1 MADNFVMLV
10 EGPDDFH
17 VLQHLLTRH
26 EVDKQIA
33 YQLEGGRP
41 APKLTPGKKIVF
53 RVLEGVQNVR
63 KEVIEYLSQQLK
75 ITGDLKCLGVVVDAD
90 ADCAARWQSLRD
102 VLIKSGYMDAPKQ
115 PHPTGTILTHTA
127 DPEEKPR
134 VGIWIMP
141 DNTLPGMTEDFIRL
155 LVPADDTL
163 WEKAKSCVEQ
173 IPEAERLFGET
184 AFIKA
189 HVHTWLAWQEVPGLP
204 MGQAINKRWLN
215 ADAPEAL
222 QFVSWLR
229 RLFDLSEPPG

>member
-1 MADNFVMLV
+1 MADKLVMLV

-26 EVDKQIA
+26 GIDRQIA
-33 YQLEGGRP
+33 YQLEGGRFVQ
-41 APKLTPGKKIVF
+41 ANADRNTIVF
-53 RVLEGVQNVR
+53 KAREGVQNVLD
-63 KEVIEYLSQQLK
+63 YLAVQLK
-75 ITGDLKCLGVVVDAD
+75 ITGELTSVGVVVDAD
-90 ADCAARWQSLRD
+90 LDIAARWQSLRNI
-102 VLIKSGYMDAPKQ
+102 LLKSGYGNVPQAPDVNGIIVEQ
-115 PHPTGTILTHTA
+115 
-127 DPEEKPR
+127 EEKPR
-134 VGIWIMP
+134 VGLWIMP
-141 DNTLPGMTEDFIRL
+141 NNTLPGMMEDFFRL

-173 IPEAERLFGET
+173 IPESERLFGGT
-184 AFIKA
+184 ALIKA

-229 RLFDLSEPPG
+229 RLFDLSEQSE